1 MLSLWVNP
9 DELKIIIDQTYQS
22 ILEKIKKYANG
33 QLPNV
38 KRKNV
43 IIVDDGIATGFTAI
57 AAALWAKKHQANKV
71 ILASPI
77 CSDKKDLL
85 SQYFDEV
92 FCLYTDPYLQA
103 IWQYYE
109 DFHQIEDEEYFSYAE
124 KISHL
129 NNQFLSS
136 N

>member
-9 DELKIIIDQTYQS
+9 EELEIIIDRTYQS

-38 KRKNV
+38 KWKNV
-43 IIVDDGIATGFTAI
+43 IIVDDWIATWFTAI
-57 AAALWAKKHQANKV
+57 AAALWVKKHQAYKV

-77 CSDKKDLL
+77 CSAKKDLL

-109 DFHQIEDEEYFSYAE
+109 DFHQIEDEEYFFMQKKSL
-124 KISHL
+124 I
-129 NNQFLSS
+129 
-136 N
+136 